1 MSNIIDGKKIA
12 KELEK
17 NLKKLVIEQD
27 LHPCL
32 KILTCCPDDAS
43 KIYLRNKK
51 KACARVGIDCEVLE
65 LDEQTTTIEIL
76 HQINIWNEDKNTHG
90 IIVQLPLPKQIDVLR
105 VQQAISREKDVDGF
119 HPNSDFIPCTPE
131 GCLILLNQEGI
142 SVAGKHCVVVGRSKI
157 VGMPLSQLLLR
168 ENATVS
174 ICHSHTTSTQ
184 LKEICKTADFIFC
197 CAGVPNLI
205 KKEYLKQGV
214 IIIDISINRGE
225 DGKICGDMAE
235 DCKEICSY
243 YTPVPGGIG
252 PMTVYTLLYHTV
264 EACCSAGIDLPF

>member
-1 MSNIIDGKKIA
+1 MSNIIDGKTIA
-12 KELEK
+12 KELERD
-17 NLKKLVIEQD
+17 LKKFIAEQE

-51 KACARVGIDCEVLE
+51 NACAKVGIDCEVLE
-65 LDEQTTTIEIL
+65 LDERATTIEIL
-76 HQINIWNEDKNTHG
+76 RQINTWNADEKTHG
-90 IIVQLPLPKQIDVLR
+90 IIVQLPLPKNIDVSR
-105 VQQAISREKDVDGF
+105 VQQTISPEKDVDGF
-119 HPNSDFIPCTPE
+119 HPNSNFTPCTPE
-131 GCLILLNQEGI
+131 GCLILLGRENI

-157 VGMPLSQLLLR
+157 VGMPLSQLLLK

-174 ICHSHTTSTQ
+174 ICHSHTTPAQ

-214 IIIDISINRGE
+214 VIVDISINRSK

-235 DCKEICSY
+235 DCKEVCSY